1 MTMAAL
7 NMVVTPHIPEG
18 FASNFEH
25 LLTGELTAIKKSV
38 EIKSSS
44 IWKYSDDDLE
54 IFCQVQRNI
63 STMIWKYSD
72 DDLEAPADLSCPLEI
87 CRRAIRCWLAICTIT
102 HRIPTFCHPV
112 SHLVQFSIEK
122 ERSCFKI
129 KSGRKFQCTCDFFP
143 LGAKTLFK
151 AVQLLPGSSSST
163 TFTFLSFLLL
173 FLLLFSQNWTPPSHI
188 GSWKKF
194 LSAVGQMVLLYLAD
208 PTPTPPSNP
217 PNPPPT
223 PAFSVSPIFP
233 LNVWR

>member
-1 MTMAAL
+1 MIFLKAKLTKAKMTMEAL
-7 NMVVTPHIPEG
+7 NMMLTSHIPKG

-44 IWKYSDDDLE
+44 IWKYSDDALE
-54 IFCQVQRNI
+54 IFWWWSGNI
-63 STMIWKYSD
+63 LPGAEKYLD

-102 HRIPTFCHPV
+102 LRIPTFCHPV

-129 KSGRKFQCTCDFFP
+129 KSGRKCQCTCDFFP

-188 GSWKKF
+188 GS
-194 LSAVGQMVLLYLAD
+194 
-208 PTPTPPSNP
+208 
-217 PNPPPT
+217 
-223 PAFSVSPIFP
+223 
-233 LNVWR
+233 